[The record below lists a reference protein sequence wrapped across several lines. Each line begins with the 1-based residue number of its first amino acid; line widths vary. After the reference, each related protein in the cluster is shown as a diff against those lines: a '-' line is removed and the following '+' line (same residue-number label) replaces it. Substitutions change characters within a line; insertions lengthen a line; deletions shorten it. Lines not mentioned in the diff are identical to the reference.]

1 MGLINKVEVLKMKLY
16 DTKTKLGFKE
26 FIVTSPLRIKKT
38 LGRVNKRSINLLN
51 INNREVSKGEREGR
65 LLVMNS
71 SE

>member
-1 MGLINKVEVLKMKLY
+1 MRLINKVEVLKMKLY
-16 DTKTKLGFKE
+16 DTKTKLGSKE
-26 FIVTSPLRIKKT
+26 FIVTSHLRIKKT

-51 INNREVSKGEREGR
+51 INSREVSKGEREGR